1 VSDRPPSDETDEEPS
16 ASPDEGRATA
26 DPGGAEP
33 RTDDTP
39 PEPSTGPT
47 EELTSTGDRL
57 GRLAVVVAG
66 TVVATALGWLLFVA
80 LPGTLAD
87 LLGVLLAVAVAVLGL
102 RAAGRFADRAF
113 PDYNVAEVAVEGPIT
128 RDGGSPNPLGRV
140 QGTPADEVVEQIESA
155 DDDDA
160 VDALVV
166 ELNTPGGEIVPSDD
180 IRAAAKSFDG
190 PTVAYA
196 TDTCASGGYWIA
208 SGCDEL
214 WARENSLVG
223 SIGVIGSRPNA
234 ADLADRLGVSYERYA
249 AGKYKDAG
257 NPLKEPTAD
266 DRAYLQGL
274 IDDFYDDFVE
284 RVAEG
289 RGMDP
294 DVVRETEARVYLGR
308 EAHDRGLVDAVG
320 DREAV
325 LDRVEERLGVEAS
338 VRAFEPRRGL
348 AARVRGGASAVAY
361 AAGAGV
367 ASAVAPEDGE
377 VDLRLER

>member
-1 VSDRPPSDETDEEPS
+1 MSDRPPSDETDEEPT
-16 ASPDEGRATA
+16 ASPDDRPTAGEPAGDESGTPRAARAT
-26 DPGGAEP
+26 GGAT
-33 RTDDTP
+33 R
-39 PEPSTGPT
+39 
-47 EELTSTGDRL
+47 ELTSTGDRL
-57 GRLAVVVAG
+57 GRFGVVVTG
-66 TVVATALGWLLFVA
+66 TVVATALGLLLFVA
-80 LPGTLAD
+80 YPGTLAD
-87 LLGVLLAVAVAVLGL
+87 LVGVLLAVAVAVLGL
-102 RAAGRFADRAF
+102 RAAGRLADRAF

-128 RDGGSPNPLGRV
+128 RDGGSPNPLGGV
-140 QGTPADEVVEQIESA
+140 QGTPADQVVEQIEAA

-208 SGCDEL
+208 SGCDQL
-214 WARENSLVG
+214 WARKNSLVG

-234 ADLADRLGVSYERYA
+234 VDLADRLGVSYERFA

-257 NPLKEPTAD
+257 NPLKQPTDD

-289 RGMDP
+289 RGMDEAT
-294 DVVRETEARVYLGR
+294 VRETEARVYLGR

-320 DREAV
+320 DRDAV
-325 LDRVEERLGVEAS
+325 LDRVEERLGVEVS

-361 AAGAGV
+361 AAGAGA
-367 ASAVAPEDGE
+367 ASAVAPEEE
-377 VDLRLER
+377 VDLRLRR